1 MIYVLIAMIIGLR
14 ISIINKDVNIVSKHI
29 PELGAVNAN

>member
-1 MIYVLIAMIIGLR
+1 MIYVLIAMIIGLK
-14 ISIINKDVNIVSKHI
+14 ISIINRELI